1 MKRGASVPIVHGG
14 ADDPSLRGRAT
25 TSRQP
30 LLQRGVPQLVP
41 GPPAAV
47 LRGGAPLPG
56 DVGAEAAHL
65 AHQLAAPPGD
75 GGRGGG
81 GVAVHAHGL
90 AARAASPSGA
100 AGHVDTKETSQS
112 PRSRRRRTIPK
123 GQLQLAL
130 KGLVGHTYAYSFIA
144 THLPQDAVEME
155 FKQRRR
161 ANYAWQTA
169 AVIATNLTSMLSAV
183 NLCPERQEAYAAAGG
198 ILTDEQLAAL
208 GHPHNTQLLRR
219 LVPSVPARL
228 VRGGRRLRLRLGPGM
243 FHKEEFWAPHHHVL
257 RLDLTG

>member
-1 MKRGASVPIVHGG
+1 M
-14 ADDPSLRGRAT
+14 
-25 TSRQP
+25 
-30 LLQRGVPQLVP
+30 P

-90 AARAASPSGA
+90 AARAAAPSGA

-155 FKQRRR
+155 FWQRRRAHIEERIKDLKLGCGLIHLPLRRRR

-169 AVIATNLTSMLSAV
+169 AVIATNLTFMLSAV

-219 LVPSVPARL
+219 WVPSVPARL
-228 VRGGRRLRLRLGPGM
+228 ARGGRRLRLRLGPGM